1 MPRFWALIENDRGLD
16 LFKLQLLVFTVLTA
30 TYVAARVVRQSAFP
44 ELENEFLLLM
54 GVSNS
59 LYVGSKVAQAS
70 PFAVAEAR
78 KVELDL
84 LRLQVVDL
92 TKLAESLAADDA
104 KLAKEVAEAAGDQAL
119 AQKKKDEQAI
129 VDKKLVDTRDALA
142 KARSASEA
150 KEKEYQKVLDALKTP
165 PAAAGN

>member
-16 LFKLQLLVFTVLTA
+16 LFKLQLLVFTVLIA

-104 KLAKEVAEAAGDQAL
+104 KLAKEVAEAAADQAL
-119 AQKKKDEQAI
+119 AQKKKTSRQSWI
-129 VDKKLVDTRDALA
+129 RSSSTRGT
-142 KARSASEA
+142 RS
-150 KEKEYQKVLDALKTP
+150 QR
-165 PAAAGN
+165 PAAPARRKRRNTRRCLTP